1 MQYFFLSPLG
11 CRHAL
16 SAVSIKSATVLSRIT
31 RQLVTEVK
39 KNNTGAM
46 LDCCLAPDFFCATW
60 YNARFKKTKTNK
72 KQHFSLQAPYKKVKN
87 DFVIETGLI
96 S

>member
-16 SAVSIKSATVLSRIT
+16 SAVSIKSATVLSKIT
-31 RQLVTEVK
+31 QQLVTEVK

-46 LDCCLAPDFFCATW
+46 LDCCLAPDFF
-60 YNARFKKTKTNK
+60 NARFKKNPK
-72 KQHFSLQAPYKKVKN
+72 KPPNTFRCKRHIKNVKN

>member
-16 SAVSIKSATVLSRIT
+16 SAVSIKSATVLSKIT

-46 LDCCLAPDFFCATW
+46 LDCCLAPVFSVQLGTMHDL
-60 YNARFKKTKTNK
+60 K
-72 KQHFSLQAPYKKVKN
+72 KQNK
-87 DFVIETGLI
+87 
-96 S
+96 

>member
-16 SAVSIKSATVLSRIT
+16 SAVSIKSATVLSKIT

-60 YNARFKKTKTNK
+60 YNARFKKTKQIKNNTFRCKRHIK
-72 KQHFSLQAPYKKVKN
+72 KSKMIL
-87 DFVIETGLI
+87 
-96 S
+96 